1 MSAERPH
8 RKSNQSRSNSSSS
21 NSRKPNGQGS
31 QRPKAKSRWGQGNCD
46 RRRGEDRS
54 PSRRRGPRNG
64 GSTWERPQ
72 RRNASGANRTQRDG
86 SQRDRSQPAAQDD
99 RAVAQPVEDDYPDL
113 LFGRHAVL
121 AALEEGRTLNKIWV
135 TPQVRYNAKFHNR
148 LEKAKSKG
156 AVIDEVPMQRLSSI
170 TNGGKHQ
177 GIAAQAAPF
186 VYEDLQ
192 SLIETALAAKSA
204 PLLVVADGIQD
215 PHNLGAIA
223 RTTEAMGGHGLIV
236 PQRRAVGVT
245 STVMK
250 VAAGALESLPIAREV
265 NLTRAIEALKE
276 AGFWI
281 YGTSTSGDKPLY
293 SVEFSGPTAIVVG
306 SEGKGLALR
315 VENACDFLLSIP
327 MAGKTESLN
336 ASVATG
342 MILSEINR
350 QRLQKTLELPQ

>member
-1 MSAERPH
+1 MSAERPR
-8 RKSNQSRSNSSSS
+8 RKSNNRRS
-21 NSRKPNGQGS
+21 G
-31 QRPKAKSRWGQGNCD
+31 QRPKAKTRWGQGNRD
-46 RRRGEDRS
+46 RRGGDGDRGNS
-54 PSRRRGPRNG
+54 NQRRRVPRPSATSKSA
-64 GSTWERPQ
+64 GSPKSRPP
-72 RRNASGANRTQRDG
+72 SSEPH
-86 SQRDRSQPAAQDD
+86 SQADRLADA
-99 RAVAQPVEDDYPDL
+99 PVEEEFPDL

-148 LEKAKSKG
+148 LDRAKAKG
-156 AVIDEVPMQRLSSI
+156 AVIDEVPMHRLSSI

-192 SLIETALAAKSA
+192 TLIQTALAAKTD

-265 NLTRAIEALKE
+265 NLTRAIEALKS

-281 YGTSTSGDKPLY
+281 YGTSTSGDKTLY
-293 SVEFSGPTAIVVG
+293 STKFSGPTAIVVG

-327 MAGKTESLN
+327 MPGKTESLN

>member
-1 MSAERPH
+1 MSAERPR
-8 RKSNQSRSNSSSS
+8 RKP
-21 NSRKPNGQGS
+21 NSRKPNGQKSSSNRSG
-31 QRPKAKSRWGQGNCD
+31 QRPNSKSRWGQGNRD
-46 RRRGEDRS
+46 RRRGEERNN
-54 PSRRRGPRNG
+54 PRRRGPRPNTV
-64 GSTWERPQ
+64 SSR
-72 RRNASGANRTQRDG
+72 S
-86 SQRDRSQPAAQDD
+86 DRSESHNAASDPRIQDE
-99 RAVAQPVEDDYPDL
+99 RAVTLPVEDESPDL
-113 LFGRHAVL
+113 VFGRHAVL

-148 LEKAKSKG
+148 LEKAKAKG
-156 AVIDEVPMQRLSSI
+156 AVIDEVPMHRLSSI

-192 SLIETALAAKSA
+192 SLIETALAAKSD

-250 VAAGALESLPIAREV
+250 VAAGALETLPIAREV
-265 NLTRAIEALKE
+265 NLTRAIEALKA

-293 SVEFSGPTAIVVG
+293 SVKFSGPTAIVVG

-315 VENACDFLLSIP
+315 VENTCDFLLSIP

-350 QRLQKTLELPQ
+350 QRWQKTLELPQ